1 MFAERPTLQW
11 LAGERLHLQ
20 HGPIDVVLKAWAE
33 PPALACAYEAAAER
47 FPALLG
53 ELVAELGELRKPVG
67 MVRAMRGAVAR
78 RMADACAPFA
88 PVFITPMAAVAGA
101 VADELLAAMT
111 AVAPLARAFVNN
123 GGDIAVH
130 LRPGEA
136 LDIGVAGDMSCGRLP
151 AASGRIRIAY
161 GHGIGGVATS
171 GWGGRSFS
179 LGIAD
184 SVTVLSASAAAAD
197 AAATLIAN
205 AVSIDSPAIR
215 RKPACVLDPDS
226 DLGERLVTTHVGPL
240 TIAEITAALD
250 SGCRLAEDYRASGLI
265 VAAALTLQGETLTIG
280 DGLAPRHAQ
289 QAEEGPP

>member
-20 HGPIDVVLKAWAE
+20 HGPIDVVMKAWGE
-33 PPALACAYEAAAER
+33 PLALACAYEAAMER
-47 FPALLG
+47 FPAVLG
-53 ELVAELGELRKPVG
+53 ELVAELGQLRKPVG
-67 MVRAMRGAVAR
+67 VVPAVRGQVAR
-78 RMADACAPFA
+78 RMTEACVPFA

-111 AVAPLARAFVNN
+111 AAAPLARAFVNN

-130 LRPGEA
+130 LAPGEA
-136 LDIGVAGDMSCGRLP
+136 LDIGVAGDMTCATLLAMR
-151 AASGRIRIAY
+151 GRIRIAC

-184 SVTVLSASAAAAD
+184 SVTVLAASAAVAD

-205 AVSIDSPAIR
+205 AVAVDSPAIH
-215 RKPACVLDPDS
+215 RKPACALDPDS
-226 DLGERLVTTHVGPL
+226 DLGERLVTTDVGPL

-250 SGCRLAEDYRASGLI
+250 SGCRLAEDYLADSLI
-265 VAAALTLQGETLTIG
+265 VAAALTLQGETLTVG
-280 DGLAPRHAQ
+280 DGLSSRHL
-289 QAEEGPP
+289 E